1 MAVVLVVDDE
11 PKQRDIL
18 KAILSDEGYET
29 YSASSGEEALRVI
42 KSHEPEVVLT
52 DLKMAGMDGI
62 VLLERMKSLKAEL
75 TVVLMTAFGDVPTA
89 VEAMKKGAFDFLTKP
104 LDKEVVILTVKRAL
118 ERTELLKKTDEL
130 QKALYDK
137 FNIEGIVGHS
147 RAINDVITVVKK
159 VAGSPVTVLI
169 LGESGTGKE
178 LIARA
183 IHYNSPRSTKPFTAI
198 NCAAIP
204 ETLLESELF
213 GYEPGAFTGASSRK
227 IGLFEAT
234 KDGTLF
240 LDEIGDLPPLT
251 QSKMLRV
258 LQEREVRRLG
268 GREPIKV
275 DVRVITA
282 TNKDLGQEMEE
293 GRFREDLFYR
303 LKVVTIQLPPL
314 RERKEDIPDL
324 TKYFLGKSNREF
336 GKRIRRLDEQALKA
350 LVDYHWPGNIRQL
363 ESVME
368 KAVLMCESDTV
379 TLKDIES
386 ELVSAKDQ
394 HSLDIDIPDE
404 GLCFEDIEKELL
416 RKAMLKGQNV
426 MARAARFLGMSDK
439 NFTYSWKKYGLDIT
453 FRENKEFQYLSNIE
467 IPEEGIHIEEL
478 EKELLKKAMIKANN
492 VMTRAA
498 KLLGMSYKTFA
509 YRWEKFYLGSASSV
523 DEETKIRNDNP
534 KKSNIYPKTRNYTLK

>member
-1 MAVVLVVDDE
+1 MPVILVVDDE
-11 PKQRDIL
+11 PLQRNIL
-18 KAILSDEGYET
+18 ETILSEEGYET
-29 YSASSGEEALRVI
+29 YVASSGEEALKI
-42 KSHEPEVVLT
+42 AKSYNPDVVLT
-52 DLKMAGMDGI
+52 DLKMKGMDGI
-62 VLLERMKSLKAEL
+62 ALLERIKSLKPEP
-75 TVVLMTAFGDVPTA
+75 TVVMMTAFGTVTTA
-89 VEAMKKGAFDFLTKP
+89 VEAMKRGAFDYLTKP
-104 LDKEVVILTVKRAL
+104 LDKDVVILTIKRAL
-118 ERTELLKKTDEL
+118 ERTELLRRTDEL
-130 QKALYDK
+130 QRALYDK
-137 FNIEGIVGHS
+137 FSIEGIVGHS

-183 IHYNSPRSTKPFTAI
+183 IHYNSPQSTKPFTAI

-213 GYEPGAFTGASSRK
+213 GYEPGAFTGAISRK

-234 KDGTLF
+234 KGGTLF

-268 GREPIKV
+268 GRESIKV

-282 TNKDLGQEMEE
+282 TNKDLGKEMEE

-324 TKYFLGKSNREF
+324 TRYFLEKFNREL
-336 GKRIRRLDEQALKA
+336 GKRIKRLDEQALRA

-386 ELVSAKDQ
+386 ELVSPKQRNIFDIEIPENG
-394 HSLDIDIPDE
+394 LD
-404 GLCFEDIEKELL
+404 FEELEKELL
-416 RKAMLKGQNV
+416 RKAM
-426 MARAARFLGMSDK
+426 
-439 NFTYSWKKYGLDIT
+439 
-453 FRENKEFQYLSNIE
+453 
-467 IPEEGIHIEEL
+467 
-478 EKELLKKAMIKANN
+478 EKSGGVVA
-492 VMTRAA
+492 RAA
-498 KLLGMSYKTFA
+498 KLLGLSYYTFYFRWEKLGTDHTSGNGKRITDSLNIDIPDEGISFEDLEKDLLKKAMMRTNNVVTKAAQLLSMSYKTF
-509 YRWEKFYLGSASSV
+509 YNRWEKLGLAKQQ
-523 DEETKIRNDNP
+523 EK
-534 KKSNIYPKTRNYTLK
+534 L